1 MEGTANKEN
10 SDGQNDKFDNK
21 NNLKILKKKIQ
32 KRKSKG

>member
-21 NNLKILKKKIQ
+21 NTLKILKKIQ